1 MVTSATA
8 YFTSKGTTMKKHMYI
23 HYRGHQ
29 SGNYISCIVQRL
41 FDNQTLMVYFR
52 VMQEYVGP
60 TIEATITEEG
70 EHLFQRFLDSHQD
83 FSIQYTPQVEIDDS
97 RIHSR
102 FYKSVNWFGLVEA
115 IARQDTT
122 DNHIL
127 LSNLVNNITNNPT
140 EGSIAFDG
148 KLKSFIRQY
157 FYCIQNLLEDSEKDI
172 YFYRIIN
179 IEIQCDSN

>member
-1 MVTSATA
+1 MEATA
-8 YFTSKGTTMKKHMYI
+8 RQGT
-23 HYRGHQ
+23 
-29 SGNYISCIVQRL
+29 
-41 FDNQTLMVYFR
+41 
-52 VMQEYVGP
+52 
-60 TIEATITEEG
+60 A
-70 EHLFQRFLDSHQD
+70 
-83 FSIQYTPQVEIDDS
+83 
-97 RIHSR
+97 
-102 FYKSVNWFGLVEA
+102 
-115 IARQDTT
+115 

-127 LSNLVNNITNNPT
+127 LSNLVNNITNNLT